1 MINLSYYVNKLACS
15 FPRVLSVGKKFLLD
29 IELLDLISEIS
40 LICLKNMVSLTK
52 TKATTLCQYSG
63 RSKETKYYLCFQ
75 KLHFYLAEKVARK
88 SRLLINLSGVFGFA

>member
-1 MINLSYYVNKLACS
+1 
-15 FPRVLSVGKKFLLD
+15 
-29 IELLDLISEIS
+29 
-40 LICLKNMVSLTK
+40 MVSLTK